1 MNRENKEKLAKQIM
15 HEAEVTRQFAR
26 YKIPAKVEIDGKIYV
41 VDNWSLG
48 GLAIKNAPKEFCQKP
63 MRKGKMIFK
72 YDTFETV
79 VDNLNLEFICTGK
92 RAEGDHYPLLGAK
105 FHNLEDYQISILNQI
120 ITAYINGDI
129 ITKEDILYAVTR
141 QITYPKKEEK
151 KLNKKRADKLLI
163 LIYTVI
169 FLLLSFLGY
178 IAYYRTFV
186 VQTANAYVDG
196 NITVIRAPFLSYIH
210 FTKTLHRG
218 DNIEINQTIAIA
230 RFIDGEM
237 QPIISP
243 LNGTVLKVNVLEN
256 EFRNTAEPVVTV
268 LQKDT
273 APYIIA
279 KMDHKFFKKV
289 KVGYIAKVRTQDDQI
304 FEAKVVKIEPAQP
317 VDLEKAKILANIYN
331 RPRDYDTLYLEP
343 TEPIDISL
351 INTTVYVTIDTFWQ

>member
-1 MNRENKEKLAKQIM
+1 MNTEKKEKLAKQIM

-26 YKIPAKVEIDGKIYV
+26 YRIPAKVEIDGKIYI

-63 MRKGKMIFK
+63 SRKGKMIFK

-79 VDNLNLEFICTGK
+79 IDNLNLDFICTGK
-92 RAEGDHYPLLGAK
+92 KPVGEHYPLLGAK

-151 KLNKKRADKLLI
+151 KLNRKRADKILI

-169 FLLLSFLGY
+169 FILLSFLGY
-178 IAYYRTFV
+178 IAYNRTFV
-186 VQTANAYVDG
+186 VQTTNAFVDG

-210 FTKTLHRG
+210 FTRDLQKG
-218 DNIEINQTIAIA
+218 DNIDINETIAIA

-237 QPIISP
+237 QPIVSP
-243 LNGTVLKVNVLEN
+243 LSGTVLKVNVLEN
-256 EFRNTAEPVVTV
+256 EFRNTAEPIITV
-268 LQKDT
+268 LHKDT
-273 APYIIA
+273 LPYIVA
-279 KMDHKFFKKV
+279 KMEHKFFKKV
-289 KVGYIAKVRTQDDQI
+289 KVGYIADVRTQDEQVFQARI
-304 FEAKVVKIEPAQP
+304 IKIEPAQP

-343 TEPIDISL
+343 LKPLDISL
-351 INTTVYVTIDTFWQ
+351 INTTVFVTIDTFWQ